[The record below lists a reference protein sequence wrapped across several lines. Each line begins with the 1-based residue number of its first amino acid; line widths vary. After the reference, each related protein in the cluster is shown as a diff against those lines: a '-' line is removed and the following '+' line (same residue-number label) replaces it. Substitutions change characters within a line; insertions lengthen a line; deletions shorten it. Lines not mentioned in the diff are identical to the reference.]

1 MEPLEQK
8 AVDFIQDH
16 ALLAGTRRALLAV
29 SGGADSIAL
38 LHVMHRLTSQGAID
52 VELLCAHVN
61 HKLRGAA
68 GDGDEAFVI
77 RQARELGLS
86 VVTGT
91 IDVKACAQEHRL
103 SIETAA
109 RQLRLDSLAE
119 IARAHHCTAIVMG
132 HQKDDNAETV
142 LQRLER
148 GTGLRGLGGIWPSRR
163 AAHGVALVRPLLDCS
178 RIEIIEYLRSR
189 NLSWREDHT
198 NTDCIYTRNRIRH
211 RLLPALQARSDRLL
225 VEELASLAA
234 SARKL
239 HTRIADEAQ
248 AAAMRYVSFS
258 GEEAGVRAAAMV
270 GLSEPVGIELLRQM
284 LTKLGLGERD
294 LTRRHYR
301 SLLALAGRVPAGRKV
316 SLPDGFFAQRERD
329 TIILRRP
336 PGQRQQLPG
345 PVGLRVPG
353 TTRFGPYRIDA
364 RILDATRIEL
374 SAITNKTDPFIER
387 LDFDS
392 IKPPLTVR
400 VRRPGDRFVPLG
412 QRSEKKVGKFLTA
425 TKVPDNLRLRTFV
438 IEDVETILWVCPLR
452 ISDRAKVT
460 ERTSIV
466 LDLSIT
472 ET

>member
-8 AVDFIQDH
+8 ALEFVQNH
-16 ALLAGTRRALLAV
+16 ALLAGVRRVLVAV

-38 LHVMHRLTSQGAID
+38 LHVMHRLTSQGAIG

-68 GDGDEAFVI
+68 SDGDEAFVI
-77 RQARELGLS
+77 GQARELGLP

-91 IDVKACAQEHRL
+91 IDVKGYAREHHL

-119 IARAHHCTAIVMG
+119 IARAHHCTAIATG

-142 LQRLER
+142 LQRIER

-163 AAHGVALVRPLLDCS
+163 AADGVALVRPLLDCS
-178 RIEIIEYLRSR
+178 RVEIVEYLRSR
-189 NLSWREDHT
+189 DLSWREDHT

-211 RLLPALQARSDRLL
+211 RLLPALQAVSDSPL

-234 SARKL
+234 SARRL
-239 HTRIADEAQ
+239 HARVAEEART
-248 AAAMRYVSFS
+248 AATRYVSFG
-258 GEEAGVRAAAMV
+258 GEEAGVDAAALA
-270 GLSEPVGIELLRQM
+270 GLPEPVRIELLRQM
-284 LTKLGLGERD
+284 LTRLGLGERD

-301 SLLALAGRVPAGRKV
+301 SLLGLAGGVPAGRKV
-316 SLPDGFFAQRERD
+316 SLPDGFFAQRNRN
-329 TIILRRP
+329 TVLLCR
-336 PGQRQQLPG
+336 LPG
-345 PVGLRVPG
+345 PRQPLPDPVELRIPG

-364 RILDATRIEL
+364 QILDTTRIEP
-374 SAITNKTDPFIER
+374 SAITNETDPFIER

-392 IKPPLTVR
+392 IKPPLTAR
-400 VRRPGDRFVPLG
+400 MRRPGDRFVPLG
-412 QRSEKKVGKFLTA
+412 QHREKKVGKFLTA
-425 TKVPDNLRLRTFV
+425 ARVPDSLRLRTFV
-438 IEDVETILWVCPLR
+438 IEDGETILWVCPLR

-460 ERTSIV
+460 ERTSVI
-466 LDLSIT
+466 LDLRIT
-472 ET
+472 EI

>member
-8 AVDFIQDH
+8 ALEFIQNH
-16 ALLAGTRRALLAV
+16 ALLAGARRVLVAV

-38 LHVMHRLTSQGAID
+38 LHAMHRLTSQGAIG

-77 RQARELGLS
+77 GQARELGLP
-86 VVTGT
+86 VVSGT
-91 IDVKACAQEHRL
+91 IDVKGYAQEHHL

-119 IARAHHCTAIVMG
+119 IARAHHCTAIATG

-142 LQRLER
+142 LQRIER

-163 AAHGVALVRPLLDCS
+163 AGEGLTFVRPLLSCS
-178 RIEIIEYLRSR
+178 RVEIIAYLRSR
-189 NLSWREDHT
+189 NLLWREDHT
-198 NTDCIYTRNRIRH
+198 NADCVYSRNRIRH
-211 RLLPALQARSDRLL
+211 RLLPALQALSDSPL

-234 SARKL
+234 SARRL
-239 HTRIADEAQ
+239 HARVAEEART
-248 AAAMRYVSFS
+248 AATEHVKFTGS
-258 GEEAGVRAAAMV
+258 EAGVDAAALA
-270 GLSEPVGIELLRQM
+270 GLPELVGIELFRQM
-284 LTKLGLGERD
+284 LTRLGLGERD

-301 SLLALAGRVPAGRKV
+301 SLLALAGRVSTVRRA
-316 SLPDGFFAQRERD
+316 SLPDGFFARRERD
-329 TIILRRP
+329 TILLCR
-336 PGQRQQLPG
+336 LPG
-345 PVGLRVPG
+345 PRQPLPDPVELRIPG

-364 RILDATRIEL
+364 EILDATHIEP

-392 IKPPLTVR
+392 IQSPLTVR
-400 VRRPGDRFVPLG
+400 MRRPGDRFVPLG
-412 QRSEKKVGKFLTA
+412 QHREKKVGKFLTA

-438 IEDVETILWVCPLR
+438 IEDGKAIVWVCPVR

-460 ERTSIV
+460 ERTSVI
-466 LDLSIT
+466 LDLRIT
-472 ET
+472 EI